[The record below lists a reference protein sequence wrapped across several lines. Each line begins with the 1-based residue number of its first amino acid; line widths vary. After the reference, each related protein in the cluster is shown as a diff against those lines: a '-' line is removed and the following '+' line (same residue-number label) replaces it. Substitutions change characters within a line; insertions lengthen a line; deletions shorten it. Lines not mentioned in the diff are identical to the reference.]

1 MKKLI
6 AITILIGGFL
16 LLVVPRYILPACEYE
31 GFSRM
36 HCSDTAVAEFIIGA
50 LLLVTGG
57 IAFAVKR
64 PWLVVISAAA
74 ACVLLSLAFFMPE
87 VYGYCANRKMPC
99 HYGMVP
105 GIRFIAVLLSLIL
118 MTGAVLLARD
128 IRRRKAP

>member
-6 AITILIGGFL
+6 SITILVAGLL

-36 HCSDTAVAEFIIGA
+36 HCSDTAAAEFIIGA
-50 LLLVTGG
+50 LMLVTGG
-57 IAFAVKR
+57 IAFAVRK
-64 PWLVVISAAA
+64 PWLVVIAGAV
-74 ACVLLSLAFFMPE
+74 ACALLALAFFMPE

-118 MTGAVLLARD
+118 MIGTALLARD
-128 IRRRKAP
+128 ILRRKAP